1 MINAFAYVFFA
12 LFVLVSLI
20 EIIAAFNAWEKVRM
34 ILKPFSLF
42 FLGIAAIITLPS
54 HPLIYIGAFLGMTGD
69 IFLLFP
75 NTKKL
80 FLAGSICFLLGHFAY
95 ISEILFVILR
105 DNALEWWFYAIV
117 GFMMLLWTLA
127 FYPIAKKITK
137 DRYLSLSGNVYLFT
151 LVLVSI
157 VSLIASVKG
166 FTNFMILG
174 VLGGL
179 SFLASDLILVQ
190 STFVKDFKRK
200 DYYIMLFYLLGQAF
214 IVTSLVLT
222 NLY

>member
-42 FLGIAAIITLPS
+42 FLGIAAIIALPS

-95 ISEILFVILR
+95 ISEVLFVILR

-166 FTNFMILG
+166 YTNFMVLG
-174 VLGGL
+174 VLGGI

-200 DYYIMLFYLLGQAF
+200 DYYIMLFYLLGQAL

>member
-42 FLGIAAIITLPS
+42 FLGIAAIIALPS

-95 ISEILFVILR
+95 ISEVLFVILR

-166 FTNFMILG
+166 FTNYMILG
-174 VLGGL
+174 VFGGL

-200 DYYIMLFYLLGQAF
+200 DYYIMLFYLLGQAL

>member
-42 FLGIAAIITLPS
+42 FLGIAVIIALPT
-54 HPLIYIGAFLGMTGD
+54 HPLIYIGAFLGMIGD

-75 NTKKL
+75 KNKKL
-80 FLAGSICFLLGHFAY
+80 FLSGSISFLLGHFAY

-105 DNALEWWFYAIV
+105 DNALEWWFYAIIT
-117 GFMMLLWTLA
+117 FMMLLWTLA

-166 FTNFMILG
+166 YTNFMVLG
-174 VLGGL
+174 VLGGI